1 MAGWMKVFFIT
12 TIILA
17 NLFASFP
24 KCTHSVLSPVAK
36 LCDSVHI
43 VYFSSKPTSNFVQV
57 IVANGEVIELPLANM
72 VQWLHSSPIS
82 LQMTSPCIR
91 RPLWHFFNSAKTR
104 KLLQIHSKGSTVLCT
119 DRLDKMCLLSR
130 WNCVTMH
137 QKGVVGHLLRLIG
150 SEDETVQ
157 EAAADCL
164 QNIRKLALACEKFRY
179 QHLTG

>member
-17 NLFASFP
+17 NVFASFP
-24 KCTHSVLSPVAK
+24 KCTHFIGSK
-36 LCDSVHI
+36 TMWFDSYCI
-43 VYFSSKPTSNFVQV
+43 PTSNFAQV
-57 IVANGEVIELPLANM
+57 IAANGEVIELPLANM